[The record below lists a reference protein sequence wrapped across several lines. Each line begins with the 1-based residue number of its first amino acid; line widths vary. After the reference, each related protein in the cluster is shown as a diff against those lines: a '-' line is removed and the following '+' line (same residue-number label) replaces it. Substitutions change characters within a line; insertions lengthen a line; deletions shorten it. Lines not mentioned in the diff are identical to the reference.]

1 MKRTAQ
7 MQKLEEMLR
16 SSRIAAGG
24 FLGDDA
30 RPLEEII
37 EADLSV
43 LEKSGFDQHQIAQ
56 RMLDLG
62 SIAVP
67 RLGMWIDVDANL
79 EVRSVDYKG
88 SIICPWPHSGR
99 FDKRFTYVRRKDSGR
114 EIRWTD
120 LQVHMIDE
128 HGFFEGRGS
137 AFRIE
142 PAELIEMIM
151 R

>member
-16 SSRIAAGG
+16 SSRIVSGG
-24 FLGDDA
+24 FLGDDP
-30 RPLEEII
+30 RPIEEII
-37 EADLSV
+37 ETDLGT
-43 LEKSGFDQHQIAQ
+43 LEELGYDQHQIAQ
-56 RMLDLG
+56 RMVDLG

-67 RLGMWIDVDANL
+67 RLGLWVDAGGNL
-79 EVRSVDYKG
+79 EVRSEDYKG

-99 FDKRFTYVRRKDSGR
+99 FDKRFTCVRQKDSGK

-137 AFRIE
+137 NFRIE
-142 PAELIEMIM
+142 PAVLVDVIM
-151 R
+151 